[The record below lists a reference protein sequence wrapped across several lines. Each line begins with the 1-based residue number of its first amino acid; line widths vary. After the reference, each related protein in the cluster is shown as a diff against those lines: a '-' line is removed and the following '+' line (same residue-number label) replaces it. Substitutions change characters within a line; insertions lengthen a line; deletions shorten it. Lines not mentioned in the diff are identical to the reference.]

1 MTTDIYQGWLMEWE
15 HYLQQKT
22 PTRRVLLL
30 QDNFS
35 GHVVPDGLKCIR
47 VENFRA
53 NLTAHVQP
61 NDAGIIQCF
70 KAHYRR
76 HFYSRAIDR
85 YEQGITPSDVY
96 VINQLEAMRLA
107 GSADPKVV
115 EMERRH
121 IQELIKEGGYNLR
134 DIFNMDETGLFYA
147 CVALLCPNVHTL
159 TNKAECH
166 LTVDFLTRSRLVL
179 KGKKT
184 D

>member
-1 MTTDIYQGWLMEWE
+1 M
-15 HYLQQKT
+15 
-22 PTRRVLLL
+22 
-30 QDNFS
+30 
-35 GHVVPDGLKCIR
+35 
-47 VENFRA
+47 
-53 NLTAHVQP
+53 
-61 NDAGIIQCF
+61 
-70 KAHYRR
+70 
-76 HFYSRAIDR
+76 AIKE
-85 YEQGITPSDVY
+85 YKSHGE
-96 VINQLEAMRLA
+96 A